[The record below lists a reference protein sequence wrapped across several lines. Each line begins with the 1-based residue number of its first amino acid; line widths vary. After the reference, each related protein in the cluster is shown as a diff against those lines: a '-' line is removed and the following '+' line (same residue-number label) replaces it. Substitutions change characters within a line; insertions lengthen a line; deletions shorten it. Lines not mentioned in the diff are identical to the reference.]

1 MSLTGVNPEEPGD
14 VSQVV
19 DHLFRHEGGKMVATL
34 TRIFGV
40 EHLELAEDVVQE
52 ALSRALRTWAFYGVP
67 QNPAAWIMRTSRNL
81 ALDVVRRERVFREKQ
96 AEIVGLMEQ
105 GGEGDGSVI
114 FTEHEIAD
122 DRLRMMF
129 VCCHPVIPVDAQ
141 VALALKA
148 IGGFSVGEIARAFL
162 TSEAAVAKRLTRAK
176 QKIVA
181 AGIPYR
187 TPEPEEWPSRLERV
201 LRVIY
206 LVFNEA
212 YLTTEGHAAARLEL
226 AHDAEWLS
234 ALLVGW
240 LPEEPEALGLQAL
253 LQLHLARWSAR
264 LDSNGHIVLLQDQD
278 RSMWDE
284 PKIEAATALI
294 ERAGRI
300 RRPGPY
306 QIEAAIQAV
315 HCEASKWD
323 ATDWTQ
329 LLQLYSLLAAYDE
342 SPVVLLN
349 RAIVLGQIKGPE
361 AALIE
366 VDALEGS
373 LGRYYLFHATRA
385 SFLDQSGKTAEAR
398 NANQEALRY
407 TTNVAE
413 RAMLIDRLADLAN

>member
-1 MSLTGVNPEEPGD
+1 MLAALPDTASREP
-14 VSQVV
+14 
-19 DHLFRHEGGKMVATL
+19 
-34 TRIFGV
+34 
-40 EHLELAEDVVQE
+40 
-52 ALSRALRTWAFYGVP
+52 
-67 QNPAAWIMRTSRNL
+67 
-81 ALDVVRRERVFREKQ
+81 
-96 AEIVGLMEQ
+96 
-105 GGEGDGSVI
+105 
-114 FTEHEIAD
+114 D
-122 DRLRMMF
+122 DRLRLIF
-129 VCCHPVIPVDAQ
+129 TCCHPALDADAQ
-141 VALALKA
+141 VALTLRAVAGLTTA
-148 IGGFSVGEIARAFL
+148 EIARAFVVPESTL
-162 TSEAAVAKRLTRAK
+162 AKRLTRAK

>member
-1 MSLTGVNPEEPGD
+1 VFREEAGRLTASLVRLLRDFDLAEE
-14 VSQVV
+14 
-19 DHLFRHEGGKMVATL
+19 MVA
-34 TRIFGV
+34 
-40 EHLELAEDVVQE
+40 EAVVE
-52 ALSRALRTWAFYGVP
+52 ALVQWPVVGVP
-67 QNPAAWIMRTSRNL
+67 DRPGAWLMTTARNR
-81 ALDVVRRERVFREKQ
+81 AIDRVRREARYQDKLEMLAALPDTASREP
-96 AEIVGLMEQ
+96 
-105 GGEGDGSVI
+105 
-114 FTEHEIAD
+114 D
-122 DRLRMMF
+122 DRLRLIF
-129 VCCHPVIPVDAQ
+129 TCCHPALDADAQ
-141 VALALKA
+141 VALTLRAVAGLTTA
-148 IGGFSVGEIARAFL
+148 EIARAFVVPESTL
-162 TSEAAVAKRLTRAK
+162 AKRLTRAK